1 MVCIRKLCYSNLV
14 IDESKGVTAVYF
26 AFLKNEGSIMTFIQ
40 HYDSPLGG
48 ILLAADEIGLTGLWF
63 DGQKYFAR
71 DLPAERID
79 RDMPILSEARHW
91 LDIYFTGKE
100 PDFLPPLHPM
110 GSAFRQSVWEILLRI
125 PYGQTTTYGEI
136 ARQLAEKK
144 GLSQMSAQ
152 AVGGAV
158 GHNEISII
166 IPCHRVV
173 GTNGSLTGYAGGI
186 DRKVKLLELEHTD
199 MSGFFVPKK
208 GTAL

>member
-1 MVCIRKLCYSNLV
+1 
-14 IDESKGVTAVYF
+14 
-26 AFLKNEGSIMTFIQ
+26 MTFIQ

-71 DLPAERID
+71 DLPAECID
-79 RDMPILSEARHW
+79 RDTPILAEARRW
-91 LDIYFTGKE
+91 LDIYFRGQE
-100 PDFLPPLHPM
+100 PDFLPPLHPI

-125 PYGQTTTYGEI
+125 PYGQTMTYGEI

-144 GLSQMSAQ
+144 ELSQMSAQ

-158 GHNEISII
+158 GHNGISII

-186 DRKVKLLELEHTD
+186 DRKRRLLELEHADTR
-199 MSGFFVPKK
+199 GFFVPKK